1 MISAENNLYMP
12 GFYRAQDIQT
22 ADLGNT
28 VFSKQ
33 ASIVCFSA
41 AAAAAVLA
49 AILFFVFDIKK
60 ILQIKM
66 RKIKTGKTKTG
77 KTKMG
82 KTETGKTKT
91 GKTKTGKGGKRL
103 IRKMEK
109 NNRGLKSDPGKN
121 ALLLLA
127 AVLVLRLVPAG
138 AAITVSMA
146 KAPVMTASQ
155 STGTEKP
162 SIKPSVT
169 AAHGTGR
176 SAGTEETSG
185 SGTTRESVNEEAG
198 DKEAAGRE
206 GMHEKAAD
214 EVSENEKSS
223 YGETDKEAAK
233 EKSPDG
239 EAGNAG
245 SKEETADK
253 ESAGREGRHEKAA
266 GETAADEKSHDTE
279 ADQAAADKK
288 ITGRKVAN
296 PDTAI
301 DSVKGNEKDSPE
313 IPDTAPP

>member
-28 VFSKQ
+28 VFLKQ

-82 KTETGKTKT
+82 KTETGKNKT
-91 GKTKTGKGGKRL
+91 GKTKTGKSGTRL

-138 AAITVSMA
+138 AAITGSMA

-185 SGTTRESVNEEAG
+185 SGTARESVNEEAG
-198 DKEAAGRE
+198 DKEASGRE
-206 GMHEKAAD
+206 GGHEKAAD
-214 EVSENEKSS
+214 EVSENENPS

-239 EAGNAG
+239 EAD
-245 SKEETADK
+245 KEAAKKNQRGADK
-253 ESAGREGRHEKAA
+253 EAA
-266 GETAADEKSHDTE
+266 KEKSPWRRGG
-279 ADQAAADKK
+279 QRS
-288 ITGRKVAN
+288 RK
-296 PDTAI
+296 
-301 DSVKGNEKDSPE
+301 
-313 IPDTAPP
+313 